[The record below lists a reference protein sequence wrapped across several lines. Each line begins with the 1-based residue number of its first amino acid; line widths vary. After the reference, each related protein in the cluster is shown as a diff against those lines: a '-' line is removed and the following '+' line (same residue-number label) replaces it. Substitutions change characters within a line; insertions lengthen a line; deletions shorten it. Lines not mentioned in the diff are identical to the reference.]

1 MPYVTSIERIA
12 RQEGKVEGKAEGRVE
27 EKAESV
33 LRLLR
38 RLTTESLPEDLVSAL
53 RSTVDPA
60 RLDQWFEIAADAK
73 SVKEFRAR
81 AGI

>member
-1 MPYVTSIERIA
+1 
-12 RQEGKVEGKAEGRVE
+12 
-27 EKAESV
+27 
-33 LRLLR
+33 LR

-53 RSTVDPA
+53 RGTVDPA

-73 SVKEFRAR
+73 SVKEFRDR